1 MYQGKIGTLITNL
14 DGGFSVEIE
23 EDGVL
28 SLLDI
33 NVSGKNIKDGNVNIV
48 SVGLSPIA
56 QVETLGQVT
65 QINST
70 TINARFLDKNE
81 RTVNFEKS
89 FLKYLKNNI
98 NTYTLAAYPS
108 VNKIYNL
115 IAEKNKISKDG
126 KIIRRRCLE
135 K

>member
-1 MYQGKIGTLITNL
+1 MKPWLKNLIRFRQENL
-14 DGGFSVEIE
+14 DRSKY
-23 EDGVL
+23 L
-28 SLLDI
+28 
-33 NVSGKNIKDGNVNIV
+33 
-48 SVGLSPIA
+48 
-56 QVETLGQVT
+56 
-65 QINST
+65 
-70 TINARFLDKNE
+70 RLDKNE